1 MATAKT
7 DLRRLTHAELTE
19 FRKQAVCQV
28 QEGVPVD
35 DVCRGMGVSRSALFG
50 WLALYRSGGWDALR
64 ADKRGG
70 RKPKLDSAAMRWVYE
85 LVTERDPEQ
94 LKFPFALW
102 TCPLVAEAIR
112 RELGVRLSRWSVMRL
127 LRQLGLSPQRP
138 LRRAYQ
144 QKAEA
149 VAEWK
154 SKTYPE
160 IRKEARRA
168 GAEIYFADESSVR
181 SDYHS
186 GTTWAPKGETPVVKS
201 TGARFSINMIGAATA
216 RGKLRFQTFKGTMTG
231 PVFIGFLQ
239 RLCKDVDRPVF
250 VIVDGHPVHRS
261 RKVREY
267 VEDTK
272 GGLRLFF
279 LPGYSPELNPI
290 EQAWNHAKR
299 HNVGTRIVKGP
310 DQLRRLAIS
319 ALRKLQKLPALVMGF
334 FRHPECAYA
343 GI

>member
-1 MATAKT
+1 
-7 DLRRLTHAELTE
+7 
-19 FRKQAVCQV
+19 
-28 QEGVPVD
+28 
-35 DVCRGMGVSRSALFG
+35 MGVSRSAVFG
-50 WLALYRSGGWDALR
+50 WLALYRSGGRGALR
-64 ADKRGG
+64 AGKRGG
-70 RKPKLDSAAMRWVYE
+70 RKPKLDGAAMRWVYE

-102 TCPLVAEAIR
+102 TCPLVAEVIR
-112 RELGVRLSRWSVMRL
+112 RELGIRLSRWSVMRL

-138 LRRAYQ
+138 LHRAYQ

-154 SKTYPE
+154 AKVYPQ
-160 IRKEARRA
+160 IRREARKA
-168 GAEIYFADESSVR
+168 GGEIYFADESSVR

-186 GTTWAPKGETPVVKS
+186 GTTWAPKGMTPVVKS
-201 TGARFSINMIGAATA
+201 TGARFSINMFGAATA
-216 RGKLRFQTFKGTMTG
+216 RGKLRFRTFKGTMTA
-231 PVFIGFLQ
+231 PVFINFLRGLQ
-239 RLCKDVDRPVF
+239 RDADKPVF

-261 RKVREY
+261 RAVREY
-267 VEDTK
+267 VQSTE
-272 GGLRLFF
+272 GALRLFF

-310 DQLRRLAIS
+310 DQLRKLAIS
-319 ALRKLQKLPALVMGF
+319 ALRKLQKLPAVVMGF